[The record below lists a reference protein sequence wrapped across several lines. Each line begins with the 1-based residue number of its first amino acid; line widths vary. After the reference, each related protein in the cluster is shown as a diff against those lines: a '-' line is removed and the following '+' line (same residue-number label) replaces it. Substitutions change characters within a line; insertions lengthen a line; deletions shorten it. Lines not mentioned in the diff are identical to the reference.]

1 MREIKVSGVALLLVL
16 AVLFLAYSN
25 GANDNFK
32 GVATLFGSGTC
43 TYRQALIW
51 ATVTTLAGSLL
62 ALYLAAGLVE
72 SFKGKGL
79 VPDAVTRQPAFLLA
93 VSLGAASTVLLATMT
108 GLPVSTTHALTGGLV
123 GAGLLA
129 AAGEVHFAALGKSFV
144 FPLLCSPMVS
154 LALTVLIY
162 PLFRLGRRR
171 FGVTS
176 QTCLC
181 IDRTYEEVQLQHDG
195 QLLLVRTG
203 TAVTVAPA
211 NVCVERYRGQVVGL
225 EAGRVLDVL
234 HYLSG
239 GAVGFARGLNDTP
252 KIVALLL
259 AVEAFQ
265 VQSALYLALVAG
277 IMAVGGILNA
287 RRVAETMSQK
297 ITRMNPGQGFTANL
311 VTALLVTMASRLG
324 LPVSTTHVSVGALF
338 GIGVVN
344 GTARWR
350 MILTILL
357 AWITTLPLGAALAAG
372 TYLLLQAFHVAG

>member
-1 MREIKVSGVALLLVL
+1 MASVTLVLILL

-43 TYRQALIW
+43 TYRTALVW

-62 ALYLAAGLVE
+62 ALFLAHGLVE
-72 SFKGKGL
+72 TFKGKGL
-79 VPDAVTRQPAFLLA
+79 VPDAVTSQPPFVLA
-93 VSLGAASTVLLATMT
+93 VSGAAALTVLLATWT

-129 AAGEVHFAALGKSFV
+129 APTEVRFAALGKSFV
-144 FPLLCSPMVS
+144 LPLLFSPLVA
-154 LALTVLIY
+154 LLLTVLIY
-162 PLFRLGRRR
+162 PLFRLARRS
-171 FGVTS
+171 FGVTNQS
-176 QTCLC
+176 CICLGT
-181 IDRTYEEVQLQHDG
+181 TYEAVEPRPDG
-195 QLLLVRTG
+195 TWALVRTG
-203 TAVTVAPA
+203 AVLQVGQ
-211 NVCVERYRGQVVGL
+211 VVDCVERYQGRMLGL
-225 EAGRVLDVL
+225 EAGPVLDGC

-259 AVEAFQ
+259 AVETIHPSLGLASVAF
-265 VQSALYLALVAG
+265 VMAAG
-277 IMAVGGILNA
+277 GLLNA
-287 RRVAETMSQK
+287 KRVAETMSRK

-311 VTALLVTMASRLG
+311 VTSVLVAGASRLG
-324 LPVSTTHVSVGALF
+324 LPVSTTHVSVGSLF

-344 GTARWR
+344 RTAQAR

-357 AWITTLPLGAALAAG
+357 AWATTLPLAAALAAVLYVFFRVVPLG
-372 TYLLLQAFHVAG
+372 S